1 MEIDET
7 ILKAV
12 KAAVKKTGSQ
22 LRFAQITG
30 IKQQNISRYLNRQVT
45 SINTK
50 TWRLLFPYLVDFL
63 PQDYINQLI
72 NTPQPPLKQLLA
84 TREKTSSI
92 LANEGNEMSAE
103 ERSSWEARA
112 EFLSEWEDEY
122 RRQEFE
128 LRSILNGY
136 FRMMT
141 ADEIR
146 KILELSFKQ
155 MELKE
160 LQHIR
165 SVIYSILDK
174 ERSKKVAGN

>member
-1 MEIDET
+1 
-7 ILKAV
+7 
-12 KAAVKKTGSQ
+12 
-22 LRFAQITG
+22 
-30 IKQQNISRYLNRQVT
+30 
-45 SINTK
+45 
-50 TWRLLFPYLVDFL
+50 
-63 PQDYINQLI
+63 
-72 NTPQPPLKQLLA
+72 
-84 TREKTSSI
+84 
-92 LANEGNEMSAE
+92 MSAE

-174 ERSKKVAGN
+174 ERSKKVAGNQVS